1 MTAKGENIMRTAR
14 DERLHE
20 LTLAYMEK
28 DFLGKK
34 WVWTFLML
42 MLVGILI
49 TVFDSVLFSLLF
61 PAAFLASN
69 LCYQF
74 KKRQIL
80 ESYIGEELA
89 TKQWRFWII
98 YQVILY
104 TIFVVLMVATM
115 ERPFWQMWLS
125 LMLILIPLYAVCEWT
140 FKKLQLRDDPDF
152 VSDQE
157 VYKNV

>member
-1 MTAKGENIMRTAR
+1 MRTAR

-20 LTLAYMEK
+20 LTLAYMDK
-28 DFLGKK
+28 NILGTKMI
-34 WVWTFLML
+34 WSILLFIG
-42 MLVGILI
+42 VGIL
-49 TVFDSVLFSLLF
+49 TTLFDSSLMVLLIPATYFLF
-61 PAAFLASN
+61 DYR
-69 LCYQF
+69 YQVE
-74 KKRQIL
+74 KRRIL

-115 ERPFWQMWLS
+115 DRPFWQMWLA
-125 LMLILIPLYAVCEWT
+125 LMVILIPLYAICERVY
-140 FKKLQLRDDPDF
+140 KKIQLRDDPDF

>member
-1 MTAKGENIMRTAR
+1 MRTAR

-28 DFLGKK
+28 DILGKK
-34 WVWTFLML
+34 WLWTFLLL
-42 MLVGILI
+42 MGVIILM
-49 TVFDSVLFSLLF
+49 TVFDSVLYSLLF
-61 PAAFLASN
+61 PAVFLTSN
-69 LCYQF
+69 IRYQF
-74 KKRQIL
+74 KKRRIL

-104 TIFVVLMVATM
+104 TIFVILMVATM
-115 ERPFWQMWLS
+115 DRPFWQMWLS
-125 LMLILIPLYAVCEWT
+125 LMLILIPLFAVCEWM

-157 VYKNV
+157 VHKNV

>member
-1 MTAKGENIMRTAR
+1 MRTAR

-28 DFLGKK
+28 DILGKK
-34 WVWTFLML
+34 WLWTFLLL
-42 MLVGILI
+42 MGVIILM

-61 PAAFLASN
+61 PAVFLVSN
-69 LCYQF
+69 IRYQI

-80 ESYIGEELA
+80 ESYIGEERA
-89 TKQWRFWII
+89 VRQWRFWII
-98 YQVILY
+98 YQIILY
-104 TIFVVLMVATM
+104 TIFVILMVATM
-115 ERPFWQMWLS
+115 DRPFWQMWLS
-125 LMLILIPLYAVCEWT
+125 LMLILIPLYAVCEWM

-157 VYKNV
+157 VHKNV